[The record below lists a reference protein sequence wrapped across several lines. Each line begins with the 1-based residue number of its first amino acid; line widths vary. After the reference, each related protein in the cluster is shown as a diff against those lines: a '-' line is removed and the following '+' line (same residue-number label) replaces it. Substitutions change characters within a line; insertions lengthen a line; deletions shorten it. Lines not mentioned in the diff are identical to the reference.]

1 MQLSAGRA
9 VPPARGAR
17 PAVGLLLAGLVALVG
32 CSRVASLY
40 SLVMAYESLGRA
52 NRNYG
57 RQLVR
62 FNIGLEDPT
71 DLIND
76 LEHAMKNAK

>member
-1 MQLSAGRA
+1 
-9 VPPARGAR
+9 
-17 PAVGLLLAGLVALVG
+17 
-32 CSRVASLY
+32 
-40 SLVMAYESLGRA
+40 MAYESLGRA

-62 FNIGLEDPT
+62 FNIGLEDPS

-76 LEHAMKNAK
+76 LEQAITIGA